1 MSDGSVARSGEAELE
16 LIDLRDRQ
24 DEGLLDAL
32 YHELFVPN
40 FPDPDE
46 GEDPS
51 IWAPLL
57 WGEPDPSQPVLHALV
72 AGKDLTSPQD
82 RELMALVLCEFYR
95 RSSCGLLSY
104 VATRPGLRGRGLGR
118 WLVEQSIGALR
129 ADAAADG
136 RDLRAFFAEIHDP
149 AKIDPS
155 EDVFDPTSRLEVMER
170 LGARLVPVSYVQPE
184 LRPGLNRSDR
194 LLLVAFPIDG
204 AQHELPAETVRDFLE
219 DLYRA
224 LGVADPDGDAD
235 YARMRSELGA
245 PTVSLSAVRAER
257 PALRFGKYAIALHF
271 ALVPSGDAPVD
282 VPESDINFGSF
293 ERDMLSYSYRKEPR
307 LFSSRL
313 VPVPEDLRTVELRF
327 PRRLRY
333 EAEGEQVQLICPASP
348 GGARRRQLDVKAS
361 RTDFGSG
368 VSVLHLVLVPADSEA
383 ASLTE
388 YDLVKIAKL
397 WERGEGVD
405 TFWGDELDE
414 VVAVGAPGG
423 DGPTRSVKA
432 CAESVFRTQGLSL
445 DGPRVGTVELL
456 TEEEEWERI
465 WAAKTSGADE
475 PAPELVSVGGIV
487 QCLLDFT
494 RISADE
500 LEDVFAPLD
509 FDHNGLLGIHK
520 GTLLSIATADR
531 VYEQAAPSI
540 GMSPYLLLSQAVLL
554 HNEIQLEK
562 AGNAYNEVT
571 KRSEQRGDA
580 NGRAEQR
587 RPIRAAWRLV
597 RRRQRS
603 NKQARLLAET
613 ERAMH
618 RALNVYYLPNVFQ
631 YEGERRPY
639 ETGATSRALSDHR
652 EDLREKLREVHGD
665 WEHENARRREYA
677 EDVMNLVLVFI
688 TAIGLHSVFEDVS
701 VWYFV
706 GAAVLF
712 AAFYIRR
719 RKL

>member
-1 MSDGSVARSGEAELE
+1 MAEPDLE
-16 LIDLRDRQ
+16 LIDLRERR
-24 DEGLLDAL
+24 DEELLDAL
-32 YHELFVPN
+32 YRELFLPN

-57 WGEPDPSQPVLHALV
+57 WGEPDSSQPVLHALV
-72 AGKDLTSPQD
+72 AGENLTSPHGRQ
-82 RELMALVLCEFYR
+82 LMGLVLCEYYR

-104 VATRPGLRGRGLGR
+104 VATRPGLRRRGLGR
-118 WLVEQSIGALR
+118 RLVERAVGTLR

-136 RDLRAFFAEIHDP
+136 HELRAFFGEVHDP
-149 AKIDPS
+149 AKVAPS

-184 LRPGLNRSDR
+184 LGPGLKRSDR

-204 AQHELPAETVRDFLE
+204 PARELPAQTVRDFLH

-235 YARMRSELGA
+235 YARMRAELDA
-245 PTVSLSAVRAER
+245 PTVGLSPVRAER
-257 PALRFGKYAIALHF
+257 PALSFGKYAIALHF
-271 ALVPSGDAPVD
+271 ALVPRGDAPVD
-282 VPESDINFGSF
+282 VGESDINFDSF

-307 LFSSRL
+307 LFSSREEQMPEN
-313 VPVPEDLRTVELRF
+313 VPRTVELRF
-327 PRRLRY
+327 PRRLEY

-348 GGARRRQLDVKAS
+348 GGSRRRQLDVKAS
-361 RTDFGSG
+361 RTMFGSG
-368 VSVLHLVLVPADSEA
+368 VSILHLVLVPADSEA

-405 TFWGDELDE
+405 TWEELDKLI
-414 VVAVGAPGG
+414 AVGAPGG
-423 DGPTRSVKA
+423 GGSTKSVKA
-432 CAESVFRTQGLSL
+432 YAEWVFRTNGLSL
-445 DGPRVGTVELL
+445 DGPRVGTLELL

-465 WAAKTSGADE
+465 WEAKTSGADE
-475 PAPELVSVGGIV
+475 PAAKLVSVGGIV

-500 LEDVFAPLD
+500 LEDVFAPPLV
-509 FDHNGLLGIHK
+509 FDENGLLGIHK

-554 HNEIQLEK
+554 HNEIQLER
-562 AGNAYNEVT
+562 ASDAYIEVM
-571 KRSEQRGDA
+571 KRSDEGGEVH
-580 NGRAEQR
+580 GRAERPR
-587 RPIRAAWRLV
+587 RIQAAWRFL
-597 RRRQRS
+597 RRQRS
-603 NKQARLLAET
+603 NKEARLLAET

-631 YEGERRPY
+631 YEGERRAY
-639 ETGATSRALSDHR
+639 ETGATSRALADHR
-652 EDLREKLREVHGD
+652 EDLREKLREVHRT
-665 WEHENARRREYA
+665 WEHENARRREFA
-677 EDVMNLVLVFI
+677 EDVMNVVLVFI
-688 TAIGLHSVFEDVS
+688 TAIGLHTVFEDVS
-701 VWYFV
+701 IWYFV
-706 GAAVLF
+706 GAAVIF

-719 RKL
+719 RKM